1 MAIRTN
7 NSHMLTSGTSSLL
20 LSNMTNFSP
29 DLTERSTGE
38 DNNTTTNMSSSN
50 VTTLTDSGSADSL
63 VLKIGV
69 GLLLGLIMFA
79 TIVGN
84 SCVIAAVIKE
94 KRLQTL
100 ANRLVASLAVT
111 DLLVGLLVMPLSA
124 VYLIAEQWPFGMTL
138 CDLFITF
145 DVLCCSASI
154 LHLVAIAL
162 DRYWTITDVTYNRGS
177 TRHKYLVPC
186 MITGAWVL
194 SLAICLPPFFGWRTV
209 QEPGVCLISQDHG
222 YTIYSTVGAF
232 YLPLVVIMAIYTR
245 IFLEVRS
252 RVRRSTFKKHDNS
265 KVQQDKHTTAK
276 ISNTDMISPSETMVT
291 FVSNVD
297 TDGTLSAPQ
306 STRPPATTLL
316 TDDSSAEPLTNS
328 ELLNQNN
335 NSLTVN
341 SDDCKQDNMRFK
353 LKSRLSVLN
362 IMQTIPLMNR
372 RRARSTSDKRAAKR
386 EKKAFRTLLIITG
399 VFVSCW
405 LPFFIMAVLNPFCG
419 GCVNVSLANFL
430 TWLGYFN
437 CMLNPII
444 YTIFSP
450 EFRLAFKALLNCK
463 NCAFCLFPGN

>member
-1 MAIRTN
+1 MSGVNLSGSAN
-7 NSHMLTSGTSSLL
+7 LTDIIT
-20 LSNMTNFSP
+20 LSIKTVS
-29 DLTERSTGE
+29 DGE
-38 DNNTTTNMSSSN
+38 VSNGSDNNTTL
-50 VTTLTDSGSADSL
+50 TLTENNSGDIL

-111 DLLVGLLVMPLSA
+111 DLLVGLLVMPMSA
-124 VYLIAEQWPFGMTL
+124 VNLIAEQWPFGMII

-177 TRHKYLVPC
+177 KRHKYLVPC

-209 QEPGVCLISQDHG
+209 QQQGVCMISQDHG

-232 YLPLVVIMAIYTR
+232 YLPLVVIIVIYTR
-245 IFLEVRS
+245 IFQEVRA
-252 RVRRSTFKKHDNS
+252 RVRRSAFKKHDKS
-265 KVQQDKHTTAK
+265 KRLPSAISTT
-276 ISNTDMISPSETMVT
+276 DLVSPSETMVT
-291 FVSNVD
+291 FVSSGETEGTQSNPVTPRPSAISLDADPTTKTTQNNYNHLKVD
-297 TDGTLSAPQ
+297 TDTP
-306 STRPPATTLL
+306 
-316 TDDSSAEPLTNS
+316 D
-328 ELLNQNN
+328 
-335 NSLTVN
+335 
-341 SDDCKQDNMRFK
+341 KQDCTKERPK
-353 LKSRLSVLN
+353 LITRLSVQN
-362 IMQTIPLMNR
+362 VMQSIPLISKR
-372 RRARSTSDKRAAKR
+372 RTRTASDKRAAKR

-405 LPFFIMAVLNPFCG
+405 LPFFIMATLNPFCN
-419 GCVNVSLANFL
+419 GCVNVGLANFL

-463 NCAFCLFPGN
+463 KCTFCLFPDS